1 MELFKID
8 DAVLVKEVRSQPR
21 KLSKQRKKTVKG
33 LEDGATKFDTI
44 QDVDRYKDNNESKAK
59 DSVAI
64 KNVII
69 VCPYEG
75 CKKPKGKDSFWKHL
89 CLIHHKKELEQRLV
103 KLDGG
108 KFKCPQNLSIN
119 WNPTIKD
126 S

>member
-1 MELFKID
+1 MQDSRHHRAVAVGQFYINMSSRLLESVKEALELFKID
-8 DAVLVKEVRSQPR
+8 DAVLVEEVRSQPR

-44 QDVDRYKDNNESKAK
+44 QDVDKYKDNNESKAK
-59 DSVAI
+59 DSVAF

-75 CKKPKGKDSFWKHL
+75 WMPEEAKRKGF
-89 CLIHHKKELEQRLV
+89 ILETLV
-103 KLDGG
+103 L
-108 KFKCPQNLSIN
+108 NS
-119 WNPTIKD
+119 